1 MCGGRGTRLGGET
14 EKPLVRVGDR
24 AMVDRVCTA
33 LAGSR
38 VDRVYCAVSPHT
50 PETRAHLADSG
61 DVTLVETPG
70 DGYVA
75 DLGAALDRV
84 GTPAVTTAS
93 DLPLLTPTAVDTAL
107 GARNDDD
114 GSLTVCVPVDLK
126 RELGVSVDTGTE
138 HDGRR
143 VAPTGLNVVG
153 DGDGATVVVDDPR
166 LAVNV
171 NRQRDLQVA
180 HHLLTRG
187 TLTTRN

>member
-1 MCGGRGTRLGGET
+1 MCGGRGTRLGGGT

-24 AMVDRVCTA
+24 PMVDRVCAA
-33 LAGSR
+33 LAESD
-38 VDRVYCAVSPHT
+38 VDRVYCAVSDHT
-50 PETRAHLADSG
+50 PATQAHLGDSP
-61 DVTLVETPG
+61 DVTAVETPG

-75 DLGAALDRV
+75 DLGVALDRV

-93 DLPLLTPTAVDTAL
+93 DLPLLTPAAVDIAL
-107 GARNDDD
+107 DAPGEEG

-126 RELGVSVDTGTE
+126 RDLGVSVDTSTDHG
-138 HDGRR
+138 GRR

-153 DGDGATVVVDDPR
+153 EGDGDTVVVDDRR

-171 NRQRDLQVA
+171 NRPRDLQIA

-187 TLTTRN
+187 AGATQH

>member
-14 EKPLVRVGDR
+14 EKPLVRVGGR
-24 AMVDRVCTA
+24 PMVDRVCAA
-33 LAGSR
+33 LTGSG

-50 PETRAHLADSG
+50 PATRAHVGDSP
-61 DVTLVETPG
+61 DVAVVETPG

-75 DLGAALDRV
+75 DLGVALDRV

-93 DLPLLTPTAVDTAL
+93 DLPLLTPAAVDTAL
-107 GARNDDD
+107 DTRDGDG

-126 RELGVSVDTGTE
+126 RELGVSVDTSTDR
-138 HDGRR
+138 DGRR

-153 DGDGATVVVDDPR
+153 EGDGATVVVDDPR

-171 NRQRDLQVA
+171 NRPRDLQIA

-187 TLTTRN
+187 AGATQH

>member
-14 EKPLVRVGDR
+14 EKPLVRVDDR
-24 AMVDRVCTA
+24 PMVDRVCAA

-50 PETRAHLADSG
+50 PATRAHLADLA
-61 DVTLVETPG
+61 DVTVLETPG

-75 DLGAALDRV
+75 DLGVALDRV

-93 DLPLLTPTAVDTAL
+93 DLPLLTPATVDTAL
-107 GARNDDD
+107 DARDDD
-114 GSLTVCVPVDLK
+114 SGSLTVCVPVELK
-126 RELGVSVDTGTE
+126 RELGVSVDTTTDHG
-138 HDGRR
+138 GQR
-143 VAPTGLNVVG
+143 VAPTGLNVVDDDEG
-153 DGDGATVVVDDPR
+153 STVVVDDPR

-171 NRQRDLQVA
+171 NRLRDLQIA

-187 TLTTRN
+187 AFATRH